1 LADFLEK
8 FAPLWLLRRK
18 NARLDRLM
26 NAHDRDTFLP
36 GPGLP
41 ALVPSFERR
50 RLRIYLSLILADVA
64 AIFIG
69 FLIAGAIYAGRV
81 PAPSAMIQAQLLLP
95 LFLTIALYQGA
106 YSVGSLT
113 DTRYAFSRVLMS
125 IAIAAALLMFVTF
138 YTKFAI
144 AFSRLMF
151 TIGLACTTV
160 LLFAI
165 RSGTIAWI
173 RRRWGGSVTN
183 VLVIDD
189 GGPRV
194 DIPGAYHVSGRKAGV
209 VPDPSDPEQ
218 LDRVGRLFVNMDRV
232 IISCPEG
239 RRADWAFVLRA
250 SGTLGEVTSERLNDL
265 RPLGVRDNGG
275 NYSLIVSTG
284 PLGMRARVA
293 KRLFD
298 CTVAAAALVV
308 TAPIMLIAAA
318 LIKLE
323 DGGPVLFVQRRL
335 GEGNRFFRMLK
346 FRSMRTSSSDA
357 DGKRSALRGDERTT
371 RVGRFIRATSIDE
384 LPQLINVL
392 KGDMS
397 VVGPRPH
404 AIGSQAGS
412 KLFWEVD
419 GHYWQRHSLKPG
431 LTGLAQ
437 IRGLR
442 GATELESD
450 LTDRLQAD
458 LEYISSWN
466 LWRDMWIV
474 LKTLGV
480 LVHQKAF

>member
-8 FAPLWLLRRK
+8 FAPLWLLHRK

-50 RLRIYLSLILADVA
+50 RLRIYLSLVLADVA

-69 FLIAGAIYAGRV
+69 FLIAGAIYSSRF
-81 PAPSAMIQAQLLLP
+81 PAPGALIEAQLFVP
-95 LFLTIALYQGA
+95 IYLTIALYQGA

-113 DTRYAFSRVLMS
+113 DMRYAFSRAFGSVV
-125 IAIAAALLMFVTF
+125 IAAGLLMFVTF
-138 YTKFAI
+138 YTKSTVG
-144 AFSRLMF
+144 FSRLLF
-151 TIGLACTTV
+151 TIGLVITTA

-165 RSGTIAWI
+165 RGSTIAWL

-194 DIPGAYHVSGRKAGV
+194 SIPNAYHVAGRGAGIA
-209 VPDPSDPEQ
+209 PDPSDPEQ

-232 IISCPEG
+232 VISCPES
-239 RRADWAFVLRA
+239 RRAAWAFVLRA
-250 SGTLGEVTSERLNDL
+250 SGTLGEVTSERLNEL
-265 RPLGVRDNGG
+265 RPLGVSANDG

-293 KRLFD
+293 KRMFD
-298 CTVAAAALVV
+298 CAVAVAALIVASPV
-308 TAPIMLIAAA
+308 MLLAAA

-323 DGGPVLFVQRRL
+323 DGGPVMFVQRRL

-357 DGKRSALRGDERTT
+357 DGRRSASRGDDRTT
-371 RVGRFIRATSIDE
+371 RVGRFIRKTSIDE

-397 VVGPRPH
+397 IVGPRPH

-419 GHYWQRHSLKPG
+419 GLYWQRHSLKPG

-442 GATELESD
+442 GATEQESD

-458 LEYISSWN
+458 LEYIARWT